1 MIIAQITQIKVQTR
15 ISNGQWSIKII
26 LDKFIKI
33 KNGNKVQNVFL
44 YQNKYKAIKNQT
56 EIQAWSEGKDDS
68 GIFPKTKCFV
78 ASGIL

>member
-1 MIIAQITQIKVQTR
+1 MIIAQITQINVHAA

-26 LDKFIKI
+26 LDKFINI
-33 KNGNKVQNVFL
+33 KKGSITQNVFL

-56 EIQAWSEGKDDS
+56 VVQAWSEGNEDS